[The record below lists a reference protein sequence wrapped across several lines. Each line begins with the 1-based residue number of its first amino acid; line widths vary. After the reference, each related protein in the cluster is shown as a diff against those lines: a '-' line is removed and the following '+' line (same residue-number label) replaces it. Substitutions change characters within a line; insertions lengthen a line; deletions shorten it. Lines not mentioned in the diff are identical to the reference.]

1 VALLDQAE
9 LVGLRALSAKPRIVL
24 RDAVNHVIEIVEHA
38 QPAWSDGPVINVC
51 VAETY
56 QAPCRACF
64 SARGRPGLK
73 ALAFRRLSPPRD
85 RRMDRGAMS
94 LASAMTHDY
103 RARAEPAR
111 AVRLFHASIQQSSS
125 RPRHASC
132 RSINKHMLRSL
143 VARGAVVAAAIA
155 AVAGAPAGARAA
167 DVAFFDNA
175 TYVDNANPGG
185 EATNLKASLAAAGHA
200 VHPFTGIA
208 AADLT
213 TALAGQ
219 DALAISEQEKPR
231 TLRADLTPGAKQ
243 VLRDF
248 VSAGGNFVT
257 FGQHKAVLDAVF
269 GFTISTTGPLKMTG
283 GADKDPAAAS
293 TPYAAG
299 PAWLPANDGVYAMPV
314 SALPTDAKVVYRR
327 TQASV
332 AYAVVVFI
340 PYGAG
345 TITYL
350 GWDWWGSNPPFTN
363 GGADGGWQGLLNLA
377 VGVVPAPTVAPPG
390 GATGSPTQDSS
401 TEDPEDADPDDDAG
415 DDFSDVPGD
424 TSLAAAVCRSRRI
437 LHIHVKGRRGAKLR
451 ATINGKRVAIGA
463 GKVVVDLR
471 NRAPGR
477 YRVVVRNAKGRA
489 LTVRTLRT
497 CVFS

>member
-1 VALLDQAE
+1 
-9 LVGLRALSAKPRIVL
+9 
-24 RDAVNHVIEIVEHA
+24 
-38 QPAWSDGPVINVC
+38 
-51 VAETY
+51 
-56 QAPCRACF
+56 
-64 SARGRPGLK
+64 
-73 ALAFRRLSPPRD
+73 
-85 RRMDRGAMS
+85 M
-94 LASAMTHDY
+94 
-103 RARAEPAR
+103 
-111 AVRLFHASIQQSSS
+111 
-125 RPRHASC
+125 
-132 RSINKHMLRSL
+132 
-143 VARGAVVAAAIA
+143 AAGIA
-155 AVAGAPAGARAA
+155 ALAGAPAGARAA
-167 DVAFFDNA
+167 DVAFLDNP

-185 EATNLKASLAAAGHA
+185 EATNLMASLTAAGHA
-200 VHPFTGIA
+200 VDPFTGIT

-213 TALAGQ
+213 TALDGQ
-219 DALAISEQEKPR
+219 DTLAISEQEKAR
-231 TLRADLTPGAKQ
+231 TLRADLSAGAKQ

-269 GFTISTTGPLKMTG
+269 GFTIGTTGPLKMTG
-283 GADKDPAAAS
+283 GADKAPAAAS

-299 PAWLPANDGVYAMPV
+299 PAWLPANDGVYAMSV
-314 SALPTDAKVVYRR
+314 SNLPATAKVVYQR

-377 VGVVPAPTVAPPG
+377 VSVVPASTVSLPDAATAAAPD
-390 GATGSPTQDSS
+390 DSS
-401 TEDPEDADPDDDAG
+401 TDDPEDADPGDDAG

-424 TSLAAAVCRSRRI
+424 GDGAAATCRSRRVV
-437 LHIHVKGRRGAKLR
+437 HIHVKSRRGARLR
-451 ATINGKRVAIGA
+451 ATINGKRVAVRG
-463 GKVVVDLR
+463 GEVVVDLR
-471 NRAPGR
+471 KRPPGR
-477 YRVVVRNAKGRA
+477 YRVVVRNAAGRA